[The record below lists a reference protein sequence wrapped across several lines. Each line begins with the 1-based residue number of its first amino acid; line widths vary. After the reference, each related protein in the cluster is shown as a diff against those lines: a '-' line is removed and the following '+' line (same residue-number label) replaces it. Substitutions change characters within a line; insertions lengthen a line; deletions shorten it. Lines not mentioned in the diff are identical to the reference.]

1 MFCKFHDPN
10 FRIFAQIDEAS
21 LPAFILL
28 SNQVLDECNR
38 QITDATGKQ
47 QGKIDELNSEIRCD
61 SLKLWTMGQFGV
73 DYTQVFF
80 QVHFQHIRTEWD
92 RDLNLFLFRKLK
104 AMIVKHETR
113 IRTLETKNKEQE
125 KQLMSQVRTLF
136 QVKCDPLTKKT
147 CIWNV
152 LLSYLFRASIWTTM
166 GTRERTL
173 TLTKCDQLV
182 TQMVTSRD
190 YFQGYQTL
198 GFFVT
203 LTIFV
208 LVMPRR
214 SCAEAAFMD
223 INGLAA
229 IIVTQ
234 QEIV

>member
-1 MFCKFHDPN
+1 
-10 FRIFAQIDEAS
+10 
-21 LPAFILL
+21 
-28 SNQVLDECNR
+28 
-38 QITDATGKQ
+38 
-47 QGKIDELNSEIRCD
+47 
-61 SLKLWTMGQFGV
+61 
-73 DYTQVFF
+73 
-80 QVHFQHIRTEWD
+80 
-92 RDLNLFLFRKLK
+92 
-104 AMIVKHETR
+104 
-113 IRTLETKNKEQE
+113 
-125 KQLMSQVRTLF
+125 
-136 QVKCDPLTKKT
+136 
-147 CIWNV
+147 
-152 LLSYLFRASIWTTM
+152 M

-198 GFFVT
+198 EFVVT

-214 SCAEAAFMD
+214 SCAEAAFRN

>member
-1 MFCKFHDPN
+1 
-10 FRIFAQIDEAS
+10 
-21 LPAFILL
+21 
-28 SNQVLDECNR
+28 
-38 QITDATGKQ
+38 
-47 QGKIDELNSEIRCD
+47 
-61 SLKLWTMGQFGV
+61 
-73 DYTQVFF
+73 
-80 QVHFQHIRTEWD
+80 
-92 RDLNLFLFRKLK
+92 
-104 AMIVKHETR
+104 
-113 IRTLETKNKEQE
+113 
-125 KQLMSQVRTLF
+125 
-136 QVKCDPLTKKT
+136 
-147 CIWNV
+147 
-152 LLSYLFRASIWTTM
+152 M

-198 GFFVT
+198 ESVVT

-234 QEIV
+234 QKRLSRYTKYLDLVV